1 MSNSRATK
9 IEATKPSFVSR
20 FTRTSR
26 SFLCCICTFPIAS
39 MGWLPM
45 LLGEIPGHSHFRTL
59 IVRGQRRERIRAHD
73 GSEACVVPRQVAAGL
88 RNADILDAAVAIDA
102 ERHRTVKRGGTAHA
116 RIDRQSVPIGVYAAL
131 CGLNV
136 PAEARG
142 KISAALAEDVR

>member
-26 SFLCCICTFPIAS
+26 SFLCCMCTFPIAS

-45 LLGEIPGHSHFRTL
+45 LLGEIPSHCHFGTL
-59 IVRGQRRERIRAHD
+59 IVRGQRRERIRTHD
-73 GSEACVVPRQVAAGL
+73 GSETGVVPREVAAGL
-88 RNADILDAAVAIDA
+88 RDANVLDAAVAIDA
-102 ERHRTVKRGGTAHA
+102 ERHGAVKRGGAAHA
-116 RIDRQSVPIGVYAAL
+116 RIDRELVPIRVDTAFR
-131 CGLNV
+131 GLNV

-142 KISAALAEDVR
+142 EVTPALAEDV